1 MQQGKAMS
9 ESDASID
16 ELLATHGLRRT
27 TMARAV
33 LKWLLT
39 HRDHSWT
46 HAELLAALQQDATLA
61 VDRVTLYR
69 LLDRLSQVGLLL
81 CTVDADRVRHY
92 RAVSEAAGAVPRFEC
107 QACHRNFELE
117 GKAVQLERA
126 AKSALRALE
135 SIGHHGLS
143 VDLSVRGVCADCS
156 PGQAGAAASRRQHP

>member
-1 MQQGKAMS
+1 MP

-16 ELLATHGLRRT
+16 ELLTAHGLRRT
-27 TMARAV
+27 ATARAV
-33 LKWLLT
+33 LKWLMA
-39 HRDHSWT
+39 HRDRSWT
-46 HAELLAALQQDATLA
+46 HAELQSALQQQA
-61 VDRVTLYR
+61 VGELDRVTLYR

-92 RAVSEAAGAVPRFEC
+92 RAVSEVADTVPRFEC

-156 PGQAGAAASRRQHP
+156 PGQAGATASRRHP